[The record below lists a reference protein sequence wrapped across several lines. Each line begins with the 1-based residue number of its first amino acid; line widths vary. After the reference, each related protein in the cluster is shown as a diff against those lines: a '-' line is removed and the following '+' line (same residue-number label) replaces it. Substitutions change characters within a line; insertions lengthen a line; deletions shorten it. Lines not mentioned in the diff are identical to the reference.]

1 MQEHWEH
8 FSHGADVGVRG
19 FGLTKAA
26 AFEQAALA
34 LTAAIT
40 DPARVAAQ
48 ETVEI
53 ACQAADDE
61 LLLAAWLNAIVS
73 EMAVRRML
81 FGRFHVDL
89 QGDRLQATA
98 SGEPT
103 SVERHEPAVEV
114 KGATYTAL
122 RVARTDDGGWL
133 SQTVVDV

>member
-40 DPARVAAQ
+40 DPSRVAAQ

-98 SGEPT
+98 SGEPI

-133 SQTVVDV
+133 AQTVVDV